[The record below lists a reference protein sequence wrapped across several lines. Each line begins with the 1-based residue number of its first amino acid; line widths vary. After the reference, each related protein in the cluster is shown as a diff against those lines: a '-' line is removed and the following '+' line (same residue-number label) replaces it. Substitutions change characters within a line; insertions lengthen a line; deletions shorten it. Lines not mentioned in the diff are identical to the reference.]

1 MLETLLTW
9 DEQLFLFFNN
19 IHSPFWDKVMLFA
32 SAKYTWAPFY
42 LVIILF
48 IIKKFKWQAVGVIT
62 FIAITIVLT
71 DQISVNIV
79 KEFFERPRPCKNPD
93 LEGLIHLVKGC
104 SGSYSFVSAHATNV
118 FGGAWF
124 ISRVYRHRYM
134 TIVMIA
140 WACLVAYS
148 RIYLGVHY
156 PADVLFGALLGI
168 ALGAL
173 SFYGYKLTVRY
184 IYPALNIHTENH

>member
-9 DEQLFLFFNN
+9 DEQLFLFFNK
-19 IHSPFWDKVMLFA
+19 IYSPFWDEVMLFA

-42 LVIILF
+42 LVIIAF
-48 IIKKFKWQAVGVIT
+48 IVKKFKWEAIGIIVFLV
-62 FIAITIVLT
+62 ITIVMT

-104 SGSYSFVSAHATNV
+104 SGSFSFVSAHATNV

-124 ISRVYRHRYM
+124 VSRVYRHRFM
-134 TIVMIA
+134 WVIMIL

-148 RIYLGVHY
+148 RVYLGVHY
-156 PADVLFGALLGI
+156 PADVFFGALLGI
-168 ALGAL
+168 ALATVSL
-173 SFYGYKLTVRY
+173 YGYTLTKQY
-184 IYPALNIHTENH
+184 IYPALGLQK